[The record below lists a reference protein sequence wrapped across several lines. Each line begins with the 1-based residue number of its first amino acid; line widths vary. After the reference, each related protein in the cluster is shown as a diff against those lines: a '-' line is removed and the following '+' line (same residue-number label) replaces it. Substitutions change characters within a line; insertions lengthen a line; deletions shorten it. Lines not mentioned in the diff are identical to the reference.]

1 MRLSEE
7 FLSEIRFRNPIEDV
21 ISGYVELK
29 TAGNT
34 MKGLCPF
41 HNEKTASFT
50 VYPNTASYYCFGC
63 QNGGDVITFVRQIEN
78 LDYMESVRLLA
89 DRAGL
94 TMPESGYD
102 DSAEKL
108 RRRVLQINRE
118 TAKFYHKC
126 LIDKNIGARGFAYFK
141 QRGLSD
147 KTIVSFGLGY
157 APDSGFA
164 LCNHLRAL
172 GYSDNEMIIANVAG
186 RSKRGNVYDRF
197 RGKMMFPLIDLRGN
211 VIAFGGRKFP
221 GDEGGKYINTS
232 DTPVYKKSRNLYAL
246 NFAKNSKSDSLILCE
261 GYMDVIA
268 LHQAGFT
275 NAVAAL
281 GTSFTEE
288 MASLLA
294 RYAKEVVVTM
304 DSDAAGQRGARRAI
318 GILNKTGIRV
328 RVLMIEGGKD
338 PDEYIKAYG
347 AERFRLLLEGA
358 KNDIEFRLFS
368 ARGKYDVE
376 SDDGKLRYIEEA
388 VEILSEVSGDI
399 AVNLYAGRVSEETGV
414 SKAVIL
420 TQIEKRKKRN
430 YEKNRKAQFRE
441 LIAPSRQAGDPNP
454 EKHRHRRASAA
465 EDMILS
471 VMMNDPSLCD
481 KALRELTADDFVT
494 SFGKKVFESVKEI
507 ADDGKEFSLIAVS
520 GDFSPDEMGRISQVY
535 NTVIGGG
542 EDALL
547 GCIKA
552 LKEEKSS
559 IGTVNTAEMTNEEFS
574 SIFREIGKDKKS

>member
-388 VEILSEVSGDI
+388 VEVLSEVSGDI

-430 YEKNRKAQFRE
+430 YEKNRKTQFRE

-471 VMMNDPSLCD
+471 VMMNDPALCD